1 MVLWLSLTEEIVK
14 QNVLTEDSWVLIPV
28 ASAFHLLD
36 YVVLLEVYKEDIASC
51 WYVIGN
57 RTLQS
62 PWKGLKGP
70 LHTLRNA
77 ILTFLCYFLKCHI
90 PHPSISLFLGM
101 SPQIWFFLHKP
112 HGGGA
117 FLWDNMCWPLAC
129 FIPGQWHSPSQA
141 VTQAHL
147 LTFPGFLVRNRPHA
161 QFLEMVPFRPIMRKL
176 GFSLLPGIWK
186 ADLPLQG

>member
-36 YVVLLEVYKEDIASC
+36 YIVLLEVYKEDIASC

-112 HGGGA
+112 HGGGVHFYETTCA
-117 FLWDNMCWPLAC
+117 GRWPAL
-129 FIPGQWHSPSQA
+129 SQA
-141 VTQAHL
+141 SD
-147 LTFPGFLVRNRPHA
+147 
-161 QFLEMVPFRPIMRKL
+161 I
-176 GFSLLPGIWK
+176 
-186 ADLPLQG
+186 LQVKQWPRHICWRFQVFWCGTVHMHNF